1 MFESLTEKLGA
12 VFGRMNQRGTLT
24 EADLDE
30 GLKEVRQA
38 LLAAD
43 VNFKVVKQF
52 VADVKEKALG
62 TEIHKA
68 LNPVEQII
76 TIVND
81 ELIEIL
87 GREPA
92 HLARAPQPP
101 TIVMLVGLQGAGK
114 TSTAAKLALHLR
126 SRGDRPLMVA
136 ADVYRPAAV
145 EQLLTL
151 GRQLQIPVWEEGTDV
166 PPAKICQDALQEARR
181 IGATVVILDTAGRL
195 HIDQQM
201 MDEVADIRARI
212 QPHDV
217 LFVADA
223 MAGQEAVRAAEEF
236 HKAVGITGM
245 VLTKMDGDA
254 RGGAALSIRHV
265 VGVPVK
271 YVAVSEKPDGLEP
284 FYPDR
289 MASRILGMGDMLTL
303 IEKAQATFDP
313 TQVEDLKK
321 KMKTGNFDLE
331 DFVRQLQSV
340 KKMGSLTSLLGMIPG
355 LGGIKKQ
362 LAVEGEL
369 DDGFFKRVEA
379 IIYSMT
385 VEERRNPE
393 IINGSRR
400 RRIAKGSGSTPQ
412 EINQLLKQFHEAKKI
427 MKVMANPRAAR
438 GGPFAFMR

>member
-12 VFGRMNQRGTLT
+12 VFGRLNQHGVIT
-24 EADLDE
+24 EKDLDDAMR
-30 GLKEVRQA
+30 EVRLA
-38 LLAAD
+38 LLEAD
-43 VNFKVVKQF
+43 VNFKVVKEF
-52 VADVKEKALG
+52 IAHVREKALG
-62 TEIHKA
+62 EEVHKA

-76 TIVND
+76 KIVNE

-87 GREPA
+87 GTEPA
-92 HLARAPQPP
+92 HLNRAPQPP
-101 TIVMLVGLQGAGK
+101 TVVMLVGLQGSGK

-126 SRGDRPLMVA
+126 GRGDKPLMVA

-166 PPAKICQDALQEARR
+166 KPLKICQDALQEARR

-195 HIDQQM
+195 HVDQQM
-201 MDEVADIRARI
+201 MDEVAGLREQIK
-212 QPHDV
+212 PHDV

-223 MAGQEAVRAAEEF
+223 MAGQDAVRAAEEF

-271 YVAVSEKPDGLEP
+271 FVAVSEKPDGLEA
-284 FYPDR
+284 FFPDR
-289 MASRILGMGDMLTL
+289 MASRILGMGDMLSL

-313 TQVEDLKK
+313 AQVEDLKK
-321 KMKTGNFDLE
+321 KMRTGNFDLD
-331 DFVRQLQSV
+331 DFVRQFQSV
-340 KKMGSLTSLLGMIPG
+340 KKMGSITSLLGMIPG

-362 LAVEGEL
+362 LEV
-369 DDGFFKRVEA
+369 DGDLNEDFFKRTEA

-385 VEERRNPE
+385 TEERRHPE

-400 RRIAKGSGSTPQ
+400 RRIARGSGSTPQ
-412 EINQLLKQFHEAKKI
+412 DINQLLKQFHEAKKI
-427 MKVMANPRAAR
+427 MKVMSNPRGGR
-438 GGPFAFMR
+438 GPFRLPI

>member
-212 QPHDV
+212 KPHDV

>member
-12 VFGRMNQRGTLT
+12 VFGRLNQHGVIT
-24 EADLDE
+24 EKDLDE
-30 GLKEVRQA
+30 AMREVRLA
-38 LLAAD
+38 LLEAD
-43 VNFKVVKQF
+43 VNFKVVKEF
-52 VADVKEKALG
+52 IAHVREKALG
-62 TEIHKA
+62 EEVHKA
-68 LNPVEQII
+68 LNPVEHII
-76 TIVND
+76 KIVND
-81 ELIEIL
+81 ELIETL
-87 GREPA
+87 GTEPA
-92 HLARAPQPP
+92 HLNRAPQPP
-101 TIVMLVGLQGAGK
+101 TIIMLVGLQGSGK

-126 SRGDRPLMVA
+126 GRGDKPLMVA

-166 PPAKICQDALQEARR
+166 KPVKICQDALQEAKR

-201 MDEVADIRARI
+201 MDEVAGLREQIK
-212 QPHDV
+212 PHDV

-223 MAGQEAVRAAEEF
+223 MAGQDAVRAAEEF

-271 YVAVSEKPDGLEP
+271 FVAVSEKPDGLEA

-289 MASRILGMGDMLTL
+289 MASRILGMGDMLSL

-313 TQVEDLKK
+313 SQVEDLKK
-321 KMKTGNFDLE
+321 KMRTGSFDLD
-331 DFVRQLQSV
+331 DFVRQFQSV
-340 KKMGSLTSLLGMIPG
+340 KKMGSITSLLGMIPG

-362 LAVEGEL
+362 LEL
-369 DDGFFKRVEA
+369 DGDLDEDFFKRVEA

-385 VEERRNPE
+385 PEERRHPE

-400 RRIAKGSGSTPQ
+400 RRIAGGSGSTPQ
-412 EINQLLKQFHEAKKI
+412 DINQLLKQFHEAKKI
-427 MKVMANPRAAR
+427 MKVMSNPRGGR
-438 GGPFAFMR
+438 GPFRLPI

>member
-12 VFGRMNQRGTLT
+12 VFGRLNQHGTIT
-24 EADLDE
+24 EKDLDE
-30 GLKEVRQA
+30 AMREVRLA
-38 LLAAD
+38 LLEAD

-52 VADVKEKALG
+52 IADVKEKALG
-62 TEIHKA
+62 AEVHKA
-68 LNPVEQII
+68 LNPVQQII
-76 TIVND
+76 QIVND
-81 ELIEIL
+81 ELIEVL
-87 GREPA
+87 GKEPA
-92 HLARAPQPP
+92 HLNRAPQPP
-101 TIVMLVGLQGAGK
+101 TVVMLVGLQGSGK

-126 SRGDRPLMVA
+126 SRGDKPLLVA

-166 PPAKICQDALQEARR
+166 APVKICQDAMQEARR

-201 MDEVADIRARI
+201 MDEVADIRATI
-212 QPHDV
+212 GPQEV
-217 LFVADA
+217 LFIADA
-223 MAGQEAVRAAEEF
+223 MQGQEAVRSAEEF
-236 HKAVGITGM
+236 HKQVGITGM

-271 YVAVSEKPDGLEP
+271 FVAISEKPDGLEA

-303 IEKAQATFDP
+303 IEKAQSTFDP
-313 TQVEDLKK
+313 NQVEDLKK
-321 KMKTGNFDLE
+321 KMRTGSFDLE
-331 DFVRQLQSV
+331 DFVTQMQSV
-340 KKMGSLTSLLGMIPG
+340 KKMGSIQSLLGMIPG
-355 LGGIKKQ
+355 MGGIKKQ
-362 LAVEGEL
+362 LQVEGDL
-369 DDGFFKRVEA
+369 DEGFFKRVEA

-385 VEERRNPE
+385 TEERRNPE

-400 RRIAKGSGSTPQ
+400 RRIAKGSGTTPQ
-412 EINQLLKQFHEAKKI
+412 DINQLLKQFHEAKKI
-427 MKVMANPRAAR
+427 MKVMSNPRAGR
-438 GGPFAFMR
+438 GGPFAFLR

>member
-12 VFGRMNQRGTLT
+12 VFGRLNQRGVIT
-24 EADLDE
+24 EKDLDE
-30 GLKEVRQA
+30 AMREVRLA
-38 LLAAD
+38 LLEAD

-52 VADVKEKALG
+52 ITDVRDKAVG
-62 TEIHKA
+62 AEVHQA

-76 TIVND
+76 KIVND

-87 GREPA
+87 GRDPA
-92 HLARAPQPP
+92 HLARASQPP
-101 TIVMLVGLQGAGK
+101 TVVMLVGLQGAGK

-126 SRGDRPLMVA
+126 GRGDRPLMVA

-145 EQLLTL
+145 QQLVTL
-151 GRQLQIPVWEEGTDV
+151 GRQLQIPVWEQGTDV
-166 PPAKICQDALQEARR
+166 KPLDICRNALQEARR

-195 HIDQQM
+195 HIDEQM
-201 MDEVADIRARI
+201 MAEVAELR
-212 QPHDV
+212 QHLSPNDV

-223 MAGQEAVRAAEEF
+223 MAGQDAVRAADEF
-236 HKAVGITGM
+236 NKAVGITGM

-254 RGGAALSIRHV
+254 RGGAALSIRSV
-265 VGVPVK
+265 VGVPIK
-271 YVAVSEKPDGLEP
+271 FVAVSEKPDGLEA

-321 KMKTGNFDLE
+321 KMKSGSFDLD

-340 KKMGSLTSLLGMIPG
+340 KKMGSIQSLISMIPG

-362 LAVEGEL
+362 LQVEGDL

-385 VEERRNPE
+385 ADERRNPE

-400 RRIAKGSGSTPQ
+400 RRIAKGSGTSPQ

-427 MKVMANPRAAR
+427 MKVMSNPGKGR
-438 GGPFAFMR
+438 GGFPFLR